1 MVKGTRAVK
10 LGKVAPWVGRR
21 TTTDDGGEVLPDDFF
36 ASLVEKVD
44 DVIWAVGYPHL
55 QLEYLNPAAASVFGR
70 PIQAFME
77 DSQLWLTIVHPDD
90 REDVA
95 ASHDQLLQQGQVE
108 RRYRILR
115 PDGELVWIHDRAWLM
130 RGAGEEP
137 MRLFGI
143 ARDVTREMAE
153 RERLDSTLALHRR
166 FIESAPD
173 PIFLVK
179 VEPDDT
185 FVFRYNNPAHRHQTG
200 ISLEVLRNQTP
211 DTLLDPLQA
220 SAVKAH
226 YRECVRRQE
235 PIQYEERLELPAGVR
250 DWQTMLVPVE
260 DAAGNVVELAAIAR
274 DITPLKQAERK
285 SRDAFEALDQL
296 LQASPVVI
304 YECQPTPELIPT
316 YISSSVE
323 RVFGFAR
330 DELLGHAVWNAKLH
344 PDDASLAVA
353 KVKAMLAGEGP
364 IQLNYRLRHRDGHYI
379 QVQSEKRLITD
390 EAGHSVKVVG
400 AMLDISHSIRL
411 SQRLEKLAQ
420 QLPGFIYQY
429 HLTLDGK
436 GCFPYAST
444 SSLEIYGVPPEEL
457 AHSDEA
463 AFRKIHPDDQP
474 DVKAAIEM
482 SAETLS
488 HWHCEY
494 RVLHPGGQ
502 ELWVEGSA
510 APERLAD
517 GSVLWHGYIADVSE
531 RKRLQLELQASE
543 ARFRR
548 LATVDMLTGAPN
560 RRHFMQSL
568 DAELSRVKRH
578 GVDACL
584 VMFDADHFK
593 RINDTFGHAAG
604 DEVLRAVVTVGRE
617 QLRASDILSRLGGE
631 EFAILLPDTSLDM
644 ALGIAERFRRAIAAL
659 HVASGDA
666 SIRLT
671 ISLGV
676 AALGV
681 EDSPD
686 SALERADKA
695 LYAAKVSG
703 RDRLCHEGEVP
714 GGVTIG

>member
-1 MVKGTRAVK
+1 M
-10 LGKVAPWVGRR
+10 
-21 TTTDDGGEVLPDDFF
+21 LPDDFF
-36 ASLVEKVD
+36 ANLVEKVD

-70 PIQAFME
+70 PVQAFME
-77 DSQLWLTIVHPDD
+77 DPRLWLAIVHPDD
-90 REDVA
+90 HHDVA
-95 ASHDQLLQQGQVE
+95 ASHDRLLEQGHVE

-115 PDGELVWIHDRAWLM
+115 PDGEVVWIHDRAWLM
-130 RGAGEEP
+130 READAEP
-137 MRLFGI
+137 LRLFGV
-143 ARDVTREMAE
+143 ARDVTHEMAE
-153 RERLDSTLALHRR
+153 QQRLSSTLMLHRR
-166 FIESAPD
+166 FMESAPD

-179 VEPDDT
+179 VEPDGT
-185 FVFRYNNPAHRHQTG
+185 FVFRYNNPAHRLQTG
-200 ISLEVLRNQTP
+200 IPLEVLRDQTP
-211 DTLLDPLQA
+211 DTLLDAPQA
-220 SAVKAH
+220 ASVKAR
-226 YRECVRRQE
+226 YSECVQLKQ
-235 PIQYEERLELPAGVR
+235 PIQYEERRALPAGTR
-250 DWQTMLVPVE
+250 DWQIMLVPVE
-260 DAAGNVVELAAIAR
+260 DAAGNVIELAGIAR
-274 DITPLKQAERK
+274 DITLLKAAERK
-285 SRDAFEALDQL
+285 SRGAFESLDQL

-304 YECQPTPELIPT
+304 YECQPTPELIPI

-323 RVFGFAR
+323 RLTGYAR
-330 DELLGHAVWNAKLH
+330 SELLGRPAWHAMLH
-344 PDDASLAVA
+344 PDDAPLVMD

-364 IQLNYRLRHRDGHYI
+364 IQLNYRLRHREGHYL
-379 QVQSEKRLITD
+379 QVQSEKRLICD
-390 EAGHSVKVVG
+390 EGGHSVKVVG
-400 AMLDISHSIRL
+400 AILDISHSIRL

-488 HWHCEY
+488 PWHCEY

-531 RKRLQLELQASE
+531 RKRLQLELQKSE

-568 DAELSRVKRH
+568 DTELSRVKRH
-578 GVDACL
+578 GVAACL

-604 DEVLRAVVTVGRE
+604 DEVLKALVIAGRE
-617 QLRASDILSRLGGE
+617 QLRTPDILGRLGGE
-631 EFAILLPDTSLDM
+631 EFAILLPDTSLDG
-644 ALGIAERFRRAIAAL
+644 ARGVAERFRRGIAAL
-659 HVASGDA
+659 KVASGDA
-666 SIRLT
+666 SISLT
-671 ISLGV
+671 ISLGAV
-676 AALGV
+676 ALRAQ
-681 EDSPD
+681 DSPD
-686 SALERADKA
+686 SAMERADKT
-695 LYAAKVSG
+695 LYAAKASG
-703 RDRLCHEGEVP
+703 RDRVCCESDGMGEA
-714 GGVTIG
+714 TIG